1 MVSKAVKKCLQLLES
16 MFDLGFHMEISERDL
31 KDLIAIQMGADKRTI
46 NKYLKML
53 TETLE
58 FLKVCRRNREG
69 KPIYRIEVEH
79 VERFIDRFA
88 KEEAKRLKQL
98 TLLEIKCKEE
108 EVLEKV

>member
-1 MVSKAVKKCLQLLES
+1 MVSRAVRNCLRLLES

-58 FLKVCRRNREG
+58 FLKVYRRNREG
-69 KPIYRIEVEH
+69 KPIYKIQIEC
-79 VERFIDRFA
+79 VERFLNRFA
-88 KEEAKRLKQL
+88 REEAKRLKQL
-98 TLLEIKCKEE
+98 TLLEIKRREE